1 MGAPREPCP
10 ESVYPAENLKRQT
23 FLFSEFSSQRA
34 KQALPLLRRSAIVQG
49 HCHHKSVLEFEH
61 EQTSLRA
68 MQLDARVL
76 DSGCC
81 GMAGSFGFEAD
92 KFDVSMAAAER
103 VLLPQVRKAPQ
114 QMVVLANGFSCREQ
128 IEQGTGRQTLHLAE
142 LVARHLVPDAVP
154 Q

>member
-81 GMAGSFGFEAD
+81 GMAGSFGFEAQ
-92 KFDVSMAAAER
+92 KYGISMACGER
-103 VLLPQVRKAPQ
+103 ALLPEVRRQSVETLVIAD
-114 QMVVLANGFSCREQ
+114 GFRLPHPNWSGNAAR
-128 IEQGTGRQTLHLAE
+128 G
-142 LVARHLVPDAVP
+142 VASS
-154 Q
+154 